1 MLLLRAIRLPAL
13 LASLCALL
21 AACTAAQPP
30 ATPAEPSTST
40 ASPAENKIP
49 QEPPYQPKP
58 TFLVEKMETD
68 SGPSARMIPPGSPVH
83 FTVTIKNTGQDIATV
98 KVRFL
103 IDSVCV
109 AEKFSEEIPPGDTAD
124 VSFQKTF
131 TADMKGNHRIIMLT
145 DEPNGATSAAQMDCT
160 VRNPL
165 KVLIIDGDMAGGF
178 DNVRNETWILR
189 YMLYPF
195 NSDED
200 AQNAEFRPYIG
211 PPTVIDHL
219 FKPSDAHRG
228 YADFDLVIIAN
239 LKLTPVSPTDD
250 ELNALEA
257 YVKDGGKVIF
267 WLGDN
272 VNAADYNDR
281 LYKNGDG
288 ILPAQLGELVGQR
301 YDDTKEMKD
310 KTSLSTEALDH
321 PLMSRFKESKI
332 LERADENPT
341 FSRYFM
347 LKLPP
352 KNTTVIARFDAVNT
366 FSDTPGEKLP
376 AVVERQVG
384 DKGGRVILVNTT
396 ADGEWN
402 NMIVSPRD
410 AIYLVLLHEMVLHL
424 TGFDSKFDLLPSY
437 KE

>member
-1 MLLLRAIRLPAL
+1 MLLLRTICLPAL
-13 LASLCALL
+13 LASLCAFL
-21 AACTAAQPP
+21 ACNATQPP
-30 ATPAEPSTST
+30 APSS
-40 ASPAENKIP
+40 SPTENVNT
-49 QEPPYQPKP
+49 QEEPYQPKP
-58 TFLVEKMETD
+58 IFLVQKMTTVLAGH
-68 SGPSARMIPPGSPVH
+68 SRMIPPGSPVH
-83 FTVTIKNTGQDIATV
+83 FTVTIKNTGQDIAKV
-98 KVRFL
+98 KVRL
-103 IDSVCV
+103 ILDGTCV
-109 AEKFSEEIPPGDTAD
+109 AEKFTEDIPPGDTGE

-145 DEPNGATSAAQMDCT
+145 SEPDGATSAVQMDCT
-160 VRNPL
+160 VRDPL
-165 KVLIIDGDMAGGF
+165 KVLIIDGNMVGDV
-178 DNVRNETWILR
+178 DNIRNETWIPR

-195 NSDED
+195 DSDED
-200 AQNAEFRPYIG
+200 AQNAKFVSYIG

-272 VNAADYNDR
+272 ISAQEYNDR

-288 ILPAQLGELVGQR
+288 IFPAQLGQLVGER

-310 KTSLSTEALDH
+310 KTRLSTAALDH
-321 PLMSRFKESKI
+321 PVMAPFKRAKI
-332 LERADENPT
+332 LERDDNSPT

-347 LKLPP
+347 LKVPP
-352 KNTTVIARFDAVNT
+352 KNTIVIARFDVTNT
-366 FSDTPGEKLP
+366 LGEKLP
-376 AVVERQVG
+376 AIVEKQVG

-402 NMIVSPRD
+402 NMVVSPKD
-410 AIYLVLLHEMVLHL
+410 AIYLVLLHQMVLHL
-424 TGFDSKFDLLPSY
+424 TGFGPKFDLLPSY